1 MNVFIS
7 MPMNGKTIEEIDAR
21 RAEIAELLHKRFPSD
36 TINIIDS
43 VWREEAQG
51 PVWCLGY
58 SISKMDTADL
68 VVFDKNWRKARGCKV
83 EYDVCAYYGYRF
95 LEL

>member
-1 MNVFIS
+1 MKVFIS
-7 MPMNGKTIEEIDAR
+7 MPMNGKTMEEILAR
-21 RAEIAELLHKRFPSD
+21 REEIAIALKKKFPSD

-43 VWREEAQG
+43 IYHGEKRD

-58 SISKMDTADL
+58 SIATMNEADL
-68 VVFDKNWRKARGCKV
+68 VVFDMGWRKARGCKI

>member
-1 MNVFIS
+1 MKVFIS
-7 MPMNGKTIEEIDAR
+7 MPMNGKTPEEIAQR
-21 RAEIAELLHKRFPSD
+21 RAEIEAILIQRFPRD

-43 VWREEAQG
+43 IWHGEEKG

-58 SISKMDTADL
+58 TISKMDEADL
-68 VVFDKNWRKARGCKV
+68 VVFDKGWRNARGCKV